1 MLLLA
6 LQGGWEA
13 GARALPVSRSM
24 RSVRRL
30 HTHAQLRNNEG
41 AEDHVSPQERFFNP
55 HQKPRDSPSP
65 RSLHKEDKRRK
76 GCRPPDVSVRGTGRP
91 IAPIPLSH
99 ENSLAAR
106 AGRSLSEAAGLFW
119 CPAVTSLCFQCRGF
133 DPYQGTNILHALWYG
148 QKNKN

>member
-24 RSVRRL
+24 RSVRQL

-41 AEDHVSPQERFFNP
+41 AEDRVSPQERFFNL

-65 RSLHKEDKRRK
+65 RSLHEDKRRK
-76 GCRPPDVSVRGTGRP
+76 GCRPPDVPVRGTGWP

-148 QKNKN
+148 QKSKN

>member
-30 HTHAQLRNNEG
+30 HTHAQLRSNEG
-41 AEDHVSPQERFFNP
+41 AEDHVSPQERFFNL

-65 RSLHKEDKRRK
+65 RSLHEDKRRK
-76 GCRPPDVSVRGTGRP
+76 GCRPPDVPVRGTGRP

-133 DPYQGTNILHALWYG
+133 DPYQGTNILHALWSG

>member
-24 RSVRRL
+24 RSVRQL
-30 HTHAQLRNNEG
+30 HTHAQLRSNEG
-41 AEDHVSPQERFFNP
+41 AEDHVSPQERFFNL

-65 RSLHKEDKRRK
+65 RSLHEDKRRK
-76 GCRPPDVSVRGTGRP
+76 GCRPPDVPVRGTGRP

>member
-30 HTHAQLRNNEG
+30 HTHAQLRSNEG
-41 AEDHVSPQERFFNP
+41 AEDHVSPQERFFNL

-65 RSLHKEDKRRK
+65 RSLHEDKRRK
-76 GCRPPDVSVRGTGRP
+76 GCRPPDVPVRGTGRP

>member
-24 RSVRRL
+24 RSVRPL
-30 HTHAQLRNNEG
+30 HTHAQLQNNEG
-41 AEDHVSPQERFFNP
+41 AEDHASPQESFFNP

-65 RSLHKEDKRRK
+65 CSLHKEDKRRK
-76 GCRPPDVSVRGTGRP
+76 GCSPPDVSVQGTGWL

>member
-30 HTHAQLRNNEG
+30 HTHAQLRSNEG
-41 AEDHVSPQERFFNP
+41 AEDHVSPQERFFNL

-65 RSLHKEDKRRK
+65 RSLHEDKRRK
-76 GCRPPDVSVRGTGRP
+76 GCRPPDVPVRGTGRP

-148 QKNKN
+148 QKSKN